1 MQEIMVFACFLTQK
15 SKPSHYFKEANVVL
29 SSKIQ
34 GERKAGQG
42 RKNK

>member
-1 MQEIMVFACFLTQK
+1 MQEIMVFACFLLKK
-15 SKPSHYFKEANVVL
+15 SKPSRHFKKANVVL

-34 GERKAGQG
+34 GERKAGQR